1 MSKSTPSAIPGV
13 SMMTDTLDFFKNMW
27 ENVPGMNLPGMKHIP
42 GMVMPTLSVDEIEK
56 QIKDLKAVESWL
68 ALNLNMLQGTIQA
81 LEVQKATI
89 STLQTMGETFTA
101 AMQPPSTDAHAEK
114 PAFQSPFSAASAAA
128 EKSAATEKAAAE
140 RAADAAAAREKSAA
154 REKRVAEAAEAVG
167 KSPVQPALDATAAMA
182 DAMQPLANP
191 AAWWGMLQ
199 DQFKQAVDT
208 AAAMTPDATMPR
220 AEPASGAAKSSAKS
234 GAPEKA
240 EATSTPRKRKP
251 APKA

>member
-101 AMQPPSTDAHAEK
+101 AMQPPSTSAAAEK
-114 PAFQSPFSAASAAA
+114 PVFQSPFAAASAAA
-128 EKSAATEKAAAE
+128 DKSAAAEKVAAE
-140 RAADAAAAREKSAA
+140 KAADAAAAKEKSAA
-154 REKRVAEAAEAVG
+154 REKRVAEASEAAA

-208 AAAMTPDATMPR
+208 AAAMTPDATGVASASKAAAKPSAKSAAAEK
-220 AEPASGAAKSSAKS
+220 AEPA
-234 GAPEKA
+234 
-240 EATSTPRKRKP
+240 STPRKRKP
-251 APKA
+251 TSKE